1 MSHLRRRSESV
12 SAAVGTSVRSDS
24 CCLPERPP
32 VPGRCRHTLRRAAR
46 AASSAVVAVL
56 VTAVTL
62 MLPAA
67 PAGAVSNLSE
77 IEVTRYGG
85 ADRYATSLRIAEAFA
100 DGAGGRLEQVV
111 LVSGQQ
117 WTDAVV
123 AAPLAGALEA
133 PVLTTPSS
141 ELRSDA
147 AAFLRRTGV
156 SDALIVGADS
166 DTDGVG
172 PSVVTELEALGISVE
187 RVTRPDQYATSVAAA
202 RRAREREAA
211 RERVPVELAMKA
223 NMIGTPEMVA
233 ERLRVYRD
241 AGITTLR
248 LGLAGAN
255 AEEKLDTLGLT
266 MDLVRGME
274 SSD

>member
-1 MSHLRRRSESV
+1 M
-12 SAAVGTSVRSDS
+12 
-24 CCLPERPP
+24 
-32 VPGRCRHTLRRAAR
+32 
-46 AASSAVVAVL
+46 VAVL

-67 PAGAVSNLSE
+67 PASAVSNLSE

-187 RVTRPDQYATSVAAA
+187 RVTRPDQYATSV
-202 RRAREREAA
+202 RRRDRGSHTRRHERAR
-211 RERVPVELAMKA
+211 PD
-223 NMIGTPEMVA
+223 
-233 ERLRVYRD
+233 RD
-241 AGITTLR
+241 RGQR
-248 LGLAGAN
+248 QS
-255 AEEKLDTLGLT
+255 
-266 MDLVRGME
+266 VR
-274 SSD
+274 